1 LRTADRDDG
10 DTLCVEIPAATL
22 CERFERALV
31 ADPFDE
37 DDGTRRV
44 PHDALGTTEESR
56 EE

>member
-44 PHDALGTTEESR
+44 PHDGLGTTEESR